1 MYFCYK
7 SKGVSILES
16 CKAKYK
22 DSQQLFERKDAT
34 LFLTHF
40 GELNSEKIT
49 DLSSK
54 TEEHLIQIGATKR
67 TVRNIFN
74 ILIEGLQNIINH
86 GETSPN
92 GEQLSFFN
100 VGELENHFIV
110 TFSNLISNDKTSNV
124 IDSIQKLNNADQAG
138 VKEIYLKTL
147 TNGEISEKGGAGL
160 GIITMAM
167 KSKNT
172 IDHQLTKINDKLSL
186 ITIETKI
193 DKK

>member
-54 TEEHLIQIGATKR
+54 TEEYLIQIGATKR

-110 TFSNLISNDKTSNV
+110 TFSNLISNDKTNNV
-124 IDSIQKLNNADQAG
+124 IESIQKLNNADQAG

-172 IDHQLTKINDKLSL
+172 IDHQLTKINDELSL

-193 DKK
+193 DKN